1 MNACSQVSVRSR
13 VRIPLASGSIATIVS
28 FNGFDRSSEHFI
40 LHFEGRKPTAGPTLA
55 RVHSECITGDLFGSL
70 RCDCGK
76 QLAESVSLL
85 SEHGGILAYLRQE
98 GRGIGLYSKLDAY
111 LLQDEGFD
119 TFEANNLLHLPSDA
133 RTFAC
138 AGKMMKAM
146 EITSIALITN
156 NPEKAI
162 QLRAQGIDV
171 RSTKKTG
178 AFVNKHNEGYLRA
191 KVEKA
196 NHAISLPRAACSAN
210 AAALFNAGF
219 VDSIPHLLAG
229 DAS

>member
-1 MNACSQVSVRSR
+1 MNACRQVSVRSR
-13 VRIPLASGSIATIVS
+13 VPIPLASGSIATIVS
-28 FNGFDRSSEHFI
+28 FNGFDRASEHFI
-40 LHFEGRKPTAGPTLA
+40 LHFEGKKSTAGPILA

-133 RTFAC
+133 RTYAC
-138 AGKMMKAM
+138 AGEMMKAM
-146 EITSIALITN
+146 EIRSVTLITN
-156 NPEKAI
+156 NPDKAI
-162 QLRAQGIDV
+162 QLRNQGIDV

-178 AFVNKHNEGYLRA
+178 AFVNEHNESYLRA

-196 NHAISLPRAACSAN
+196 GHAISLPQATYSAN
-210 AAALFNAGF
+210 AAATFNPRF
-219 VDSIPHLLAG
+219 VDSILRLLGG